1 MNGADAIVK
10 TLAENGVTVC
20 FANPG
25 TSEMHFVSA
34 LDREPRIRPVLCLF
48 EGVATGAA
56 DGFARV
62 SGQAAATLLHL
73 GPGFANGAANLHNA
87 KRARSPI
94 VNIVGDHALDHLA
107 LDAPLTS
114 DIMGAARPFSVWT
127 QSIPDLASVARY
139 AADALSAAHGSTAG
153 PATLILPADMAW
165 GTVDDGIAIPTAAR
179 ADLPIPS
186 NAVIDS
192 IANAVRTAQK
202 AVFLI
207 NGSALLPDGLKAAAR
222 LAAAGYR
229 IISDTF
235 PAIQTRGAGHFA
247 PDRMMY
253 HSEMALADLAGVD
266 LLVLVETDPP
276 VAFFAYPDKAGG
288 LVPQGCQ
295 VMTLAARGEDGVA
308 AMSALAVRLNAPSA
322 GAEVERSIPPPPAG
336 ELSAI
341 TVGLSLTR
349 HMPEGAIVSE
359 DAVTSGF
366 PAFYTTRAAAKHQWL
381 YLTGGA
387 IGQAIPA
394 AIGAAIAAP
403 NEKVIALS
411 GDGAAMYT
419 IQSLWT
425 IAREQLDIVT
435 IIFANNAYRVLNIE
449 MLRTCAEAGG
459 ETTASLLSLDN
470 PKIDW
475 VALGKSLG
483 ISGMLCASAED
494 FDATLADAMMR
505 KGPFLIQANIV

>member
-1 MNGADAIVK
+1 MNGADATVK

-25 TSEMHFVSA
+25 TSEMHFVGA
-34 LDREPRIRPVLCLF
+34 LEREPRIRPVLCLF

-56 DGFARV
+56 DGFARI
-62 SGQAAATLLHL
+62 SGMAAATLLHL

-114 DIMGAARPFSVWT
+114 DIMGAAQPFSVWAHGV
-127 QSIPDLASVARY
+127 SDIARIASDT
-139 AADALSAAHGSTAG
+139 ADAIAAAHGAISG

-165 GTVDDGIAIPTAAR
+165 GVVEDDIHIPTAEAPAR
-179 ADLPIPS
+179 ICPS
-186 NAVIDS
+186 VSEIDTVVTAVS
-192 IANAVRTAQK
+192 AAAKV
-202 AVFLI
+202 VFLI
-207 NGSALLPDGLKAAAR
+207 GGSLLHPEGLRLAAR
-222 LAAAGYR
+222 LAALGHR
-229 IISDTF
+229 VMTDTF
-235 PAIQTRGAGHFA
+235 PSIQWRGEGHFA

-253 HSEMALADLAGVD
+253 HSEMALSDLAGLD
-266 LLVLVETDPP
+266 LIVLVETDPP
-276 VAFFAYPDKAGG
+276 VAFFAYPDKAGI
-288 LVPQGCQ
+288 LVPEGCAVQ
-295 VMTLAARGEDGVA
+295 ALATRDGDGLAALTALVDG
-308 AMSALAVRLNAPSA
+308 LNAPEA
-322 GAEVERSIPPPPAG
+322 GSVIERSAFPPPSG
-336 ELSAI
+336 ELSAM
-341 TVGLSLTR
+341 TAGVSLSR
-349 HMPEGAIVSE
+349 HMPPGSIVSE

-366 PAFYTTRAAAKHQWL
+366 PVFFTTRSAAEHRWL

-387 IGQAIPA
+387 IGQAAPV

-403 NEKVIALS
+403 DSKVIALS

-419 IQSLWT
+419 VQGLWT
-425 IAREQLDIVT
+425 IAREQLDVVI

-459 ETTASLLSLDN
+459 ETTANLLSLDN

-475 VALGKSLG
+475 VSLGASLG
-483 ISGMLCASAED
+483 IAGTVCVTAED
-494 FDATLADAMMR
+494 FDAALADAMTR
-505 KGPFLIQANIV
+505 KGPYLIQANIA